1 MTTAPLPFLA
11 AIHDGD
17 LAVVAPSAAEAV
29 LRGALDELAAGGVVA
44 DMGVGRA
51 APSLDGLPRSW
62 LDARFA
68 VVQLAA
74 VPDDDATPPGGEG
87 ARRARRAAGPAP
99 RTLSYDDFD
108 LATTV
113 VCDAAPPALA
123 ARRATLRDDQLD
135 GALRETLDAYLA
147 HRLDVPRTAA
157 ALHLH
162 PNSVRYRLQR
172 IEREL
177 GRSLDDPVTIA
188 NLYLATL
195 VDRAGG
201 AGGGEG

>member
-1 MTTAPLPFLA
+1 VL
-11 AIHDGD
+11 
-17 LAVVAPSAAEAV
+17 VAPWPAGAL
-29 LRGALDELAAGGVVA
+29 LRGALAELAAAGMLL

-62 LDARFA
+62 LDGRFA

-74 VPDDDATPPGGEG
+74 AD
-87 ARRARRAAGPAP
+87 AAGSP
-99 RTLSYDDFD
+99 RTLTYDDFD

-113 VCDAAPPALA
+113 VCDADPVALA
-123 ARRATLRDDQLD
+123 GRRELLRDDQLD
-135 GALRETLDAYLA
+135 GALRETLHAYLE

-162 PNSVRYRLQR
+162 PNSVRYRLSR
-172 IEREL
+172 IEKEL
-177 GRSLDDPVTIA
+177 GRQLDDPVTIA

-201 AGGGEG
+201 GGGAPGAGEP